1 MPNETADSFV
11 VNSGMPTLA
20 SDEGQEARNR
30 TVRPWFA
37 ALGGL
42 GASRPQQTTITAVS
56 ARNEAVTGAEVLV
69 AYAIRNNVQNVQDAI
84 ETVADSRDLLDK
96 GN

>member
-1 MPNETADSFV
+1 
-11 VNSGMPTLA
+11 
-20 SDEGQEARNR
+20 
-30 TVRPWFA
+30 
-37 ALGGL
+37 
-42 GASRPQQTTITAVS
+42 
-56 ARNEAVTGAEVLV
+56 VTGAEVLV